1 MADITADTTG
11 PGDGQEVGSE
21 IRSLAEDMLRQLENG
36 NLGKA
41 VAMVND
47 LNEVRDRTLYDEIG
61 HLTRA
66 LHESI
71 KNLKIDSIGAGSE
84 IEHATD
90 KLAYVVEMTDKSAN
104 RTMDLVD
111 ASLPL
116 AADIQGRASALSTQ
130 WQRFLNKEL
139 KPEEFRTL
147 TKDINIFLQDSAQQ
161 SQTLQ
166 GQLSDIMLA
175 QDFQDL
181 TGQVIHKVADLVR
194 EVETRL
200 VNLVAMAGHI
210 DSITGI
216 THSDLEV
223 VTETEEA
230 APEEANIVAE
240 GPQINKDSDDVV
252 SSQDDVDDLLS
263 SLGF

>member
-1 MADITADTTG
+1 MSDIKHTDDDNA
-11 PGDGQEVGSE
+11 VGSE
-21 IRSLAEDMLRQLENG
+21 IKTLAEDMLQQLESG
-36 NLGKA
+36 NVRRA
-41 VAMVND
+41 VALVND
-47 LNEVRDRTLYDEIG
+47 LNEVRDRTLFNEIG
-61 HLTRA
+61 RLTRA

-71 KNLKIDSIGAGSE
+71 KNLKIDTVGAGSE

-111 ASLPL
+111 ASLPVVAEMQQR
-116 AADIQGRASALSTQ
+116 AADLSVD

-147 TKDINIFLQDSAQQ
+147 TKSIHTFLQDSEKQ
-161 SQTLQ
+161 SQKVQ

-194 EVETRL
+194 DVEGRL
-200 VNLVAMAGHI
+200 VNLVAMAGHV

-216 THSDLEV
+216 THNDLEAGNKEPEV
-223 VTETEEA
+223 EEGGD
-230 APEEANIVAE
+230 IVAE
-240 GPQINKDSDDVV
+240 GPQIDKSSDDVV

>member
-1 MADITADTTG
+1 MADIKSNTDDAA
-11 PGDGQEVGSE
+11 VGSE
-21 IRSLAEDMLRQLENG
+21 IKSLAENMLLQLESG
-36 NLGKA
+36 DLGKA
-41 VAMVND
+41 VALVND
-47 LNEVRDRTLYDEIG
+47 LNQLRDQTLYNEIG
-61 HLTRA
+61 RLTRA

-71 KNLKIDSIGAGSE
+71 KNLRIDSVGAGSE

-116 AADIQGRASALSTQ
+116 ASDINSRAEELSHQ

-139 KPEEFRTL
+139 KPDEFRAL
-147 TKDINIFLQDSAQQ
+147 SKSINSFLKDSALQ
-161 SQTLQ
+161 SHKLQ

-181 TGQVIHKVADLVR
+181 TGQVIHKVAELVR
-194 EVETRL
+194 DVEIRL
-200 VNLVAMAGHI
+200 VNLVAMAGHV

-216 THSDLEV
+216 THSDLDTA
-223 VTETEEA
+223 TEQSADQEGA
-230 APEEANIVAE
+230 DIAAE
-240 GPQINKDSDDVV
+240 GPQINKSSDDVV

>member
-1 MADITADTTG
+1 MSDIKHSDD
-11 PGDGQEVGSE
+11 DGAIGSE
-21 IRSLAEDMLRQLENG
+21 MRNLAEGMLELLESG
-36 NLGKA
+36 DLGKA

-47 LNEVRDRTLYDEIG
+47 LNQVRDRTLYDEIG
-61 HLTRA
+61 RLTRA

-71 KNLKIDSIGAGSE
+71 KNLRIDSVGAGSE

-104 RTMDLVD
+104 RTMDLVE

-116 AADIQGRASALSTQ
+116 AADIQTRSADLASQ

-139 KPEEFRTL
+139 KPDEFRVL
-147 TKDINIFLQDSAQQ
+147 SKSIHAFLQDSETQ
-161 SQTLQ
+161 SQKLQ

-194 EVETRL
+194 DVEGRL
-200 VNLVAMAGHI
+200 VHLVAMAGHV

-216 THSDLEV
+216 IHSDLEV
-223 VTETEEA
+223 GESQSEEPVSA
-230 APEEANIVAE
+230 GGDIEAE
-240 GPQINKDSDDVV
+240 GPQIDKSSDDVV
-252 SSQDDVDDLLS
+252 SNQDDVDDLLS